1 MSETDTNQLLH
12 DARGL
17 TEAIMEA
24 AVERQRGA
32 LSSILQ
38 QLEATIQ
45 TKGERIVELEKDLMM
60 AKVEGHDARR
70 HLTTIHTQHNEQIA
84 ALTDRLNQSH
94 AEEVRRLT
102 GVQNEELKGLQ
113 ERFAGLVKKVRDEL
127 EAERNRCAAEILRV
141 QQESSAAQNALLE
154 RAETDKR
161 GLMAAYEAERSAL
174 IEGHETERQSL
185 VAVTEQVRSETAA
198 TFADR
203 IASLE
208 AELGRVV
215 EGARSDRAALV
226 QGHEEQVGSL
236 TAELEA
242 TLIGGREALAA
253 AEARHQHDLE
263 ASNAAHA
270 ERRRE
275 LSLQIQ
281 RRFDEQEGL
290 LRASQDENAVLRQ
303 KLAESERSV
312 ARLNES
318 MNRLIEVAR
327 NDLGALRQIGQMAS
341 MRQVKNGEPEDLP
354 AIPLRSANVIQLPL
368 LAAGAQ

>member
-1 MSETDTNQLLH
+1 MSDTDTNQLLH

-45 TKGERIVELEKDLMM
+45 TKSERIVELEKDLMM

-84 ALTDRLNQSH
+84 ALTERLNQLH
-94 AEEVRRLT
+94 ADEVRRL
-102 GVQNEELKGLQ
+102 GSVHSDELKGLQ
-113 ERFAGLVKKVRDEL
+113 ERFAGLMKKVRDEL
-127 EAERNRCAAEILRV
+127 EAERNRCDAEVLRV

-154 RAETDKR
+154 RAEADKR
-161 GLMAAYEAERSAL
+161 GLISAFEAERSAL
-174 IEGHETERQSL
+174 IEGHETERQSR

-198 TFADR
+198 NFADR
-203 IASLE
+203 VATLE
-208 AELGRVV
+208 AELARVIEV
-215 EGARSDRAALV
+215 ARADRAALV
-226 QGHEEQVGSL
+226 QAHEQQVSSL
-236 TAELEA
+236 TSELEA
-242 TLIGGREALAA
+242 TLIGGRDALAA
-253 AEARHQHDLE
+253 AEARHQQELE
-263 ASNAAHA
+263 ANNAAHA
-270 ERRRE
+270 ERRRD
-275 LSLQIQ
+275 LAVQIQ
-281 RRFDEQEGL
+281 KRFDDQEGL
-290 LRASQDENAVLRQ
+290 LRASQDDNAVLRQ
-303 KLAESERSV
+303 KLADSERSV

-341 MRQVKNGEPEDLP
+341 MRQLNSGEPEDIP
-354 AIPLRSANVIQLPL
+354 AMPLRSAKVIQLPL
-368 LAAGAQ
+368 LSAAAQ

>member
-1 MSETDTNQLLH
+1 MSDTDTNQLLH

-32 LSSILQ
+32 LTSILQ

-84 ALTDRLNQSH
+84 ALTERLNQAH
-94 AEEVRRLT
+94 ADEVRRMT
-102 GVQNEELKGLQ
+102 GAHGDEIKGLQ
-113 ERFAGLVKKVRDEL
+113 ERFAGLVRKVRDEL
-127 EAERNRCAAEILRV
+127 EAERNRCDAEVLRV
-141 QQESSAAQNALLE
+141 QQESSAAHSALLE
-154 RAETDKR
+154 RVEADKR
-161 GLMAAYEAERSAL
+161 GLITAFEAERSAL

-185 VAVTEQVRSETAA
+185 VAVTEQVRSETAS

-203 IASLE
+203 IATLE
-208 AELGRVV
+208 AELARVIEAGRV
-215 EGARSDRAALV
+215 DRAALV
-226 QGHEEQVGSL
+226 LAHEQQVSSL
-236 TAELEA
+236 TSELEA
-242 TLIGGREALAA
+242 TLIGGREAMAV
-253 AEARHQHDLE
+253 AEARHQQDLE
-263 ASNAAHA
+263 ANNAAHA
-270 ERRRE
+270 ERRRA
-275 LSLQIQ
+275 LAIQIQ
-281 RRFDEQEGL
+281 RRFDDQEAL
-290 LRASQDENAVLRQ
+290 LRASQDDNAVLRE
-303 KLAESERSV
+303 KLGESERTV

-341 MRQVKNGEPEDLP
+341 MRKVSSGEPEDIP
-354 AIPLRSANVIQLPL
+354 AMPLRSAKVIQLPL
-368 LAAGAQ
+368 LSAAAQ